1 MMEFTLSRVAM
12 SICGLI
18 LLVAVVAPVVHVF
31 EESSEQ
37 DVQNIAD
44 DTAALIDRFER
55 SKADKM
61 ILSVSDV
68 LPGPSY
74 SLILSDG
81 VLTVENDGRMYRSPL
96 SSYVHGGTFVCGD
109 MIEITKNSDGLH
121 AVKL

>member
-31 EESSEQ
+31 EESGDR
-37 DVQNIAD
+37 DVQDIAD

-74 SLILSDG
+74 SLILNDG
-81 VLTVENDGRMYRSPL
+81 VLTVENDGHLYRSPL
-96 SSYVHGGTFVCGD
+96 SSEVSGGTFVCGD
-109 MIEITKNSDGLH
+109 MIEITKKDGGLR
-121 AVKL
+121 AIKL